1 MQNTSISSIQ
11 GSLMVSPDLTRL
23 KSETQ
28 LFVVLAVADELFYK
42 EREKSIRNSF
52 LIQLNFTI
60 ASLLFIYIM

>member
-1 MQNTSISSIQ
+1 MQITSISSIQ

>member
-1 MQNTSISSIQ
+1 
-11 GSLMVSPDLTRL
+11 VSPDLTRL